1 MADANT
7 DDDAS
12 NTQDVITDDESEI
25 SALLIDGLHFA
36 ELANVSVES
45 NITPDEPT
53 TFDGAWNHP
62 NPVQRRHW
70 RKAIEKEFGD
80 YKKRDCF
87 KVVKK
92 SSVPKDRRTI
102 KCKWVF
108 KLKRN
113 GVYRARLVA
122 CGYSQVPGVDFN
134 QYTSPVINDTSLRIM
149 ILLLM
154 MNPTYIHRICDVE
167 TAFLYGRIKEQIY
180 MDMPPGYEVTGQ
192 KVDRQNECLQLL
204 SSIYGT
210 VQAALM
216 YYELW
221 AKTLRK
227 MGFKGG
233 NVDPCLFYRVN
244 KLGTVYIAV
253 YVDDNLIIGHEAAV
267 NEVISTLK
275 NSGFVLKID
284 ETLDDY
290 LSCRIVFNNDRS
302 KGWVHQPHIYSK
314 LRTQF
319 GDMVSSTS
327 YVTPGTPNH
336 YISSEQDVA
345 NRIPEAQHS
354 QYRTA
359 VGLLNY
365 IVKLT
370 RPDLANPT
378 RNLAKGLAAPGPS
391 AWKEAMRVI
400 KFTLDTADYGLLLNI
415 DRKNRDSGKWIL
427 VVFSDSDHAGD
438 PDSRRSVS
446 GFVLFLNGIPICYK
460 SKSQATVSLSSSEAE
475 WIALSEAVK
484 EIIFVVQLLRDIGI
498 RVETPVIVK
507 VDNIGAIHMA
517 ENVTSGSRTRHIDI
531 RTKFVREYNSGTDP
545 LIKIIFC
552 KSEDNISDI
561 CTKNLTRELHEK
573 HSKALVGKIDWN
585 RWTCK

>member
-1 MADANT
+1 MLLMSEATYFPNTVFDDDDEDADAPSTPTTNHVSDDDSTEGTNVETDVNGSFETANEELPETNSAGRNNADSDTESSSDNESGRTAENDVVMADANT

-134 QYTSPVINDTSLRIM
+134 QYTSP
-149 ILLLM
+149 
-154 MNPTYIHRICDVE
+154 
-167 TAFLYGRIKEQIY
+167 
-180 MDMPPGYEVTGQ
+180 
-192 KVDRQNECLQLL
+192 
-204 SSIYGT
+204 
-210 VQAALM
+210 
-216 YYELW
+216 
-221 AKTLRK
+221 
-227 MGFKGG
+227 
-233 NVDPCLFYRVN
+233 
-244 KLGTVYIAV
+244 
-253 YVDDNLIIGHEAAV
+253 
-267 NEVISTLK
+267 
-275 NSGFVLKID
+275 ID

-531 RTKFVREYNSGTDP
+531 RTKFV
-545 LIKIIFC
+545 
-552 KSEDNISDI
+552 
-561 CTKNLTRELHEK
+561 
-573 HSKALVGKIDWN
+573 
-585 RWTCK
+585 